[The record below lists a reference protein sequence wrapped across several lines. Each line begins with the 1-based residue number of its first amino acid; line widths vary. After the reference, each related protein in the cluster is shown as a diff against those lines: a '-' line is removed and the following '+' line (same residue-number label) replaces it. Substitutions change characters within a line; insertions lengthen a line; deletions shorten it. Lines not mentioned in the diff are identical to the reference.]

1 MALHTNLEKSSFDD
15 ILFYLAAA
23 LRFPNAR
30 LSNFVDI
37 LDEKE
42 QTQFAAFH
50 ITLSDNTVYI
60 AFRGTDFTIV
70 GWREDFMM
78 GYQVVPAQRY
88 AAKYNKIVNKVIRI
102 VPEFSNMIY

>member
-1 MALHTNLEKSSFDD
+1 M
-15 ILFYLAAA
+15 
-23 LRFPNAR
+23 
-30 LSNFVDI
+30 
-37 LDEKE
+37 
-42 QTQFAAFH
+42 
-50 ITLSDNTVYI
+50 

-70 GWREDFMM
+70 GWCEDFMM